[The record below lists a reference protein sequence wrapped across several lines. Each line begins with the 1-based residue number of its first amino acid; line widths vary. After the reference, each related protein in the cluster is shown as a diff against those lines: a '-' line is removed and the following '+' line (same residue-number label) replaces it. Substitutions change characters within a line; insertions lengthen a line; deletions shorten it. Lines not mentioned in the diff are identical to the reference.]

1 MRWILRRGVTLLAV
15 YAVALHVVLLG
26 LAPISANATV
36 DPFSVICHSVTDTQG
51 DEAPKS
57 GLIPGHACEHCTL
70 CNMVA
75 PPPAPDMALD
85 VTLAPAPVLAV
96 LRPASTPVRAGVT
109 SDPKLARGP
118 PQLT

>member
-1 MRWILRRGVTLLAV
+1 MLAIF
-15 YAVALHVVLLG
+15 AVALHVVLLG
-26 LAPISANATV
+26 LAPISANAAV
-36 DPFSVICHSVTDTQG
+36 DPFSVICHSVTDDQG

-57 GLIPGHACEHCTL
+57 GLIPAHACEQCTL

-75 PPPAPDMALD
+75 APPAPDVALD
-85 VTLAPAPVLAV
+85 VTLVPAPLLAV

-118 PQLT
+118 PRLA